1 MIISSLNN
9 LNVEIELL
17 TPQVHENMAIIP
29 LKTEKNTKID
39 LLTLKKGLELGLAN
53 VKECEQSQVNTLIVE
68 NKAVTPLILIEG
80 EEVIGGKQNR
90 IVNETTLIAPQ
101 SSMEIPVNCSEQGR
115 WDYKSEFRHSAYIA
129 DYNTRSA
136 RVHAKRLHR
145 PVQHAVWSSI
155 DEVERG
161 HAFHSRTRA
170 LSDSYDNLKRNH
182 SEVVKVFEIA
192 KDQNGVLVIVDGEVK
207 GFEVFLNSDIYTQ
220 FHEKIIKSYLMS
232 SKLENSTFTV
242 NVDEAETVIKNA
254 IDSSFEKKES
264 RGLEESYEFEN
275 DSGLGAISIYENEII
290 HWSYFKKSEELFH
303 DETNEDVELE
313 SEI

>member
-115 WDYKSEFRHSAYIA
+115 WDYKSEFIHSAYIA

-155 DEVERG
+155 DEVERD

-170 LSDSYDNLKRNH
+170 LSDSYDHLKRNH

-207 GFEVFLNSDIYTQ
+207 GFEAFLNSDIYTQ

-254 IDSSFEKKES
+254 IDSSFEKI
-264 RGLEESYEFEN
+264 
-275 DSGLGAISIYENEII
+275 GA
-290 HWSYFKKSEELFH
+290 F
-303 DETNEDVELE
+303 
-313 SEI
+313 